1 MIVLEPRQRLIW
13 VMHETA
19 FDRTNGSA
27 TACRKR
33 LAIAPALLTV
43 LATAAAFA
51 ADGDAER
58 GRALFERDWV
68 GGPASDAGGGLG
80 PLFGARSCA
89 GCHAGDALGAR
100 FTPAPGGRIAGRG
113 LVVRLG
119 DGEGRPDPVY
129 GHVLQV
135 QAVEGLA
142 AEARIVLTIQ
152 PGDSAG
158 MQVEL
163 HLEQGDL
170 AATTRRSVRQAPPLA
185 GRAGLERI
193 DAASVLARADPD
205 DRDGDG
211 ISGRARMVSVDGAPV
226 LGRYGWKAGVASL
239 EGQIADAFATEI
251 GLSSDRRPSPHG
263 DCTELQQDCLAAA
276 TAGDAAYE
284 VSAGDIRLVAAYL
297 RSIGGSGPSEMPER
311 GGAVFAAAG
320 CATCHVPEMPGG
332 DGAPV
337 RAFTDLL
344 LHDMGDELDDGVGE
358 PGIASSE
365 WRTAPL
371 LALAPTNGRR
381 YLHDASAATL
391 GAAILKHGGE
401 ASAAR
406 SAYAALPDADR
417 RALIA
422 FLEAL

>member
-1 MIVLEPRQRLIW
+1 
-13 VMHETA
+13 MHETA
-19 FDRTNGSA
+19 FDRTDGSA
-27 TACRKR
+27 TVRIKR

-43 LATAAAFA
+43 LAAAAAFA

-68 GGPASDAGGGLG
+68 GGPASDMGGGLG

-89 GCHAGDALGAR
+89 GCHAGDAVGAR

-142 AEARIVLTIQ
+142 AEARIVLTTH
-152 PGDSAG
+152 PGDGAG

-170 AATTRRSVRQAPPLA
+170 AAATRQSVRQAPPLA

-211 ISGRARMVSVDGAPV
+211 ISGRARVVSVGVDGEPV

-263 DCTELQQDCLAAA
+263 DCTELQQDCLVAAVS
-276 TAGDAAYE
+276 GDAAYE
-284 VSAGDIRLVAAYL
+284 VSAEDIRLVAAYL
-297 RSIGGSGPSEMPER
+297 RSLGGSARSDVLER
-311 GGAVFAAAG
+311 GAAVFAAAG
-320 CATCHVPEMPGG
+320 CGACHVPEMPGG

-358 PGIASSE
+358 PGVVSSE

-371 LALAPTNGRR
+371 VALARSNGRR

-391 GAAILKHGGE
+391 DAAILKHGGE

-406 SAYAALPDADR
+406 AAYTALPETDR